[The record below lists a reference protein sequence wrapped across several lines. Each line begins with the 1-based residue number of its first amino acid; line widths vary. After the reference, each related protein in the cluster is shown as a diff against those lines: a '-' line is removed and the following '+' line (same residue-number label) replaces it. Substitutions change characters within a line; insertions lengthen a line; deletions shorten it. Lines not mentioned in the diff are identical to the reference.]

1 MIRQSYTSLCTHKMT
16 IHVCST
22 GFHNSGNS
30 ITSIPDFTGSPEE
43 TGEGAGRGYNINF
56 PLPKGTGDGEYCTA
70 LRLAT
75 SRITDY
81 NATYIVIR

>member
-1 MIRQSYTSLCTHKMT
+1 MYLLAQKIFFDDPTVLYVSLHAQDGYPCM
-16 IHVCST
+16 
-22 GFHNSGNS
+22 F
-30 ITSIPDFTGSPEE
+30 PDFTGSPEE